1 MYPLL
6 RDTYGIVGE
15 NAGCRRRSRGGWR
28 FAEILSQGFDA
39 LPAGAVPALF
49 VGVALGILFTV
60 LEDRKIK
67 WVPSPTGT
75 AIGMLVPASVIIVM
89 FLGSVVDTVW
99 RRVDRAS
106 NDVLYGAAG
115 IGAHRR

>member
-1 MYPLL
+1 MPKSS
-6 RDTYGIVGE
+6 
-15 NAGCRRRSRGGWR
+15 RRASTRCP
-28 FAEILSQGFDA
+28 
-39 LPAGAVPALF
+39 PAPSGALF

-89 FLGSVVDTVW
+89 FLGSVVDVW

-106 NDVLYGAAG
+106 NTSYMVPLASGLIAG
-115 IGAHRR
+115 EAIVAVVIPLLVALGVMSQ